1 MKNILQNS
9 ERPILITGPCSAES
23 RDQLFQTAKQ
33 LKESGSVDL
42 FRAGVW
48 KPRTRPDSFEGVG
61 KDGLIW
67 LREIKTALSI
77 PVAVEVANAS
87 HVNDALKF
95 GVDVLWIGARTSAN
109 PFAMQEI
116 ADSLAG
122 VDTVVLIKNPMSP
135 DLELWTGAIE
145 RVMRAGVLQV
155 AAIHRGFY
163 TFGKSTYRNPP
174 LWQIPIDLK
183 KRFSNLPLICDP
195 SHMGGSSL
203 FLKELSQKAM
213 DLNYDGLMIES
224 HIDPSSALSDK
235 QQQIT
240 PVELRSLI
248 DGLVLR
254 DKEAVT
260 QNGVLGEL
268 RTFIDLCDDQL
279 LDVLEKRMEL
289 ARKIGTY
296 KKENNLIILQNSRW
310 DEIINRVITKGEQR
324 GISPGCVHEV
334 FRSIHQESINHQNN
348 VMNSH

>member
-95 GVDVLWIGARTSAN
+95 GIDVLWIGARTSAN

-224 HIDPSSALSDK
+224 HIDPSSALS
-235 QQQIT
+235 
-240 PVELRSLI
+240 E
-248 DGLVLR
+248 
-254 DKEAVT
+254 
-260 QNGVLGEL
+260 
-268 RTFIDLCDDQL
+268 
-279 LDVLEKRMEL
+279 
-289 ARKIGTY
+289 IG
-296 KKENNLIILQNSRW
+296 RAH
-310 DEIINRVITKGEQR
+310 V
-324 GISPGCVHEV
+324 
-334 FRSIHQESINHQNN
+334 
-348 VMNSH
+348 